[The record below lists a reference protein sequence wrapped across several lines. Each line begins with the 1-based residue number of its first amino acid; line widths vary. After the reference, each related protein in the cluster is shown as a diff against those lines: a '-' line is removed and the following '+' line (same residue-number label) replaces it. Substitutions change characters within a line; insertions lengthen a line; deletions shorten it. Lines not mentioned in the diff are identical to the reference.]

1 MGWLSMPRSSM
12 GGHATPK
19 AYLDDQFT
27 YSREEDGGGR
37 RGARVIASAC
47 PGNRAWYAAVELLE
61 NDVATSVIAVICEVR
76 WTPNAADGYIFAYK
90 DSAPLWR

>member
-37 RGARVIASAC
+37 RGARDTGVLAVDHAGHVLLGSV
-47 PGNRAWYAAVELLE
+47 PHGPVAAGG
-61 NDVATSVIAVICEVR
+61 
-76 WTPNAADGYIFAYK
+76 WP
-90 DSAPLWR
+90 